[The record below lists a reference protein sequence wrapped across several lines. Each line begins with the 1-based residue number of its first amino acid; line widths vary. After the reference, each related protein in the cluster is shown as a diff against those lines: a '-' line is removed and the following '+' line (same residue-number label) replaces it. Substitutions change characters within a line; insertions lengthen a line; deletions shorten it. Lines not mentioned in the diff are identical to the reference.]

1 MIFSNQFT
9 KPVVKTVVNQPV
21 KTMLAGMIAIAAVG
35 TSAIFAD
42 TAQANV
48 SIIIRLGDR
57 PVDSRYRSVP
67 TYKNPYK
74 NIYQRRTIY
83 NPYYRSN
90 RDDYSRRVI
99 VRDGYNSPK
108 SWNTYNQF
116 PYPVNVPAVNQ
127 FPYPVNVPAVNGAL
141 NPYYRT
147 PQTNTYI
154 IIR

>member
-1 MIFSNQFT
+1 
-9 KPVVKTVVNQPV
+9 
-21 KTMLAGMIAIAAVG
+21 
-35 TSAIFAD
+35 
-42 TAQANV
+42 
-48 SIIIRLGDR
+48 LGDR

-83 NPYYRSN
+83 NPHYRSN
-90 RDDYSRRVI
+90 RDDYSRRTI
-99 VRDGYNSPK
+99 VRENYDSHK
-108 SWNTYNQF
+108 SWNTY
-116 PYPVNVPAVNQ
+116 NQ

>member
-1 MIFSNQFT
+1 MIFSTQFT
-9 KPVVKTVVNQPV
+9 KPDVKQPAQ
-21 KTMLAGMIAIAAVG
+21 TMLAGIIAIAAVG

-57 PVDSRYRSVP
+57 PVNTRYRSVP
-67 TYKNPYK
+67 IYKDSYKNP
-74 NIYQRRTIY
+74 YQRRTIY
-83 NPYYRSN
+83 NPHYRSN

-99 VRDGYNSPK
+99 IRENRGNYDSHK
-108 SWNTYNQF
+108 SWNTHNQLPF
-116 PYPVNVPAVNQ
+116 
-127 FPYPVNVPAVNGAL
+127 PVNVPAVNGAL

-147 PQTNTYI
+147 PQTNSYI

>member
-1 MIFSNQFT
+1 MIFSTQFT
-9 KPVVKTVVNQPV
+9 KPDVKQPAQ
-21 KTMLAGMIAIAAVG
+21 TMLTGIIAIAAAG

-57 PVDSRYRSVP
+57 PVNTRYHSAP
-67 TYKNPYK
+67 IYKNPYQK
-74 NIYQRRTIY
+74 RTIY
-83 NPYYRSN
+83 NPHYRSN
-90 RDDYSRRVI
+90 RGDYSRQVIIRENRVNY
-99 VRDGYNSPK
+99 DSHK
-108 SWNTYNQF
+108 SWNTY
-116 PYPVNVPAVNQ
+116 NQ

-147 PQTNTYI
+147 PQTSSYI